1 MADPQLS
8 FSVEEIPDADSVFM
22 RAHRNLLRNGAIV
35 PGVFRAQGAGMS
47 VDWSKY
53 ASPEDTRQRARKPL
67 DNAILAMIAG
77 DIRGTAGLPVN
88 HSPEPENR
96 AHADVI
102 LPENGEDLTEARIK
116 LGRIA
121 SIAIPLDS

>member
-1 MADPQLS
+1 MFPI
-8 FSVEEIPDADSVFM
+8 EEIPDADTVFM
-22 RAHRNLLRNGAIV
+22 RAHRNLLRDGEIV
-35 PGVFRAQGAGMS
+35 PGVFRAQGLAMS

-53 ASPEDTRQRARKPL
+53 ATPEETQRRARKPL

-77 DIRGTAGLPVN
+77 EIRSRAGLAVN
-88 HSPEPENR
+88 HSPVPENQ

-102 LPENGEDLTEARIK
+102 LPQDDEDLTEARIK

-121 SIAIPLDS
+121 SVVTPL

>member
-1 MADPQLS
+1 LS
-8 FSVEEIPDADSVFM
+8 FPVEEIPDADAVYM
-22 RAHRNLLRNGAIV
+22 RAHRNLLRDGEIV

-47 VDWSKY
+47 VDWSKF
-53 ASPEDTRQRARKPL
+53 ATPEDTRSRARKPL

-77 DIRGTAGLPVN
+77 KIRAEAGLAVN

-96 AHADVI
+96 AHSDVI
-102 LPENGEDLTEARIK
+102 LPEDNEDLTEARIK

-121 SIAIPLDS
+121 KIALPFGI